1 MLLRLHRDPTQ
12 VEHLLVLLSRH
23 SRECFECQCNSDIY
37 RQQRDL
43 KRDKVILIW
52 WVAI

>member
-1 MLLRLHRDPTQ
+1 MLLPLHRDPTQ

-37 RQQRDL
+37 RQRDL